1 MNATKVIWSHESIV
15 DEWLLSDFCS
25 MSDYDFTIKT
35 SYWDCRSHRIST
47 MIYFLSVRWLWIL
60 PTQYFSSISI
70 TWPCIHFLPWGL
82 LLNPAFL
89 QTKHSFCLLLMYAA
103 CFNFE
108 VHLVSSR
115 KTRTCN
121 FSLINFTIFSIFT
134 ILTKLGYMQD
144 FLSVGCNNI

>member
-1 MNATKVIWSHESIV
+1 MT
-15 DEWLLSDFCS
+15 F
-25 MSDYDFTIKT
+25 M
-35 SYWDCRSHRIST
+35 T
-47 MIYFLSVRWLWIL
+47 MTWRVKHHTEIASLQDIYNDLFSVRWLWIL

-70 TWPCIHFLPWGL
+70 TWPCGL
-82 LLNPAFL
+82 HSFSAVRILNPAFL

-121 FSLINFTIFSIFT
+121 FSLINFAIFSIFT

-144 FLSVGCNNI
+144 FLFVGCNDI

>member
-1 MNATKVIWSHESIV
+1 MVYKQECYQVN
-15 DEWLLSDFCS
+15 
-25 MSDYDFTIKT
+25 
-35 SYWDCRSHRIST
+35 
-47 MIYFLSVRWLWIL
+47 FLTVKKGSLCIFQYIL
-60 PTQYFSSISI
+60 PKTTAFAQWFIFCTYVDYGYSRRNI
-70 TWPCIHFLPWGL
+70 FLQSALPGL
-82 LLNPAFL
+82 AFIFCREGYSLTPAFL

-121 FSLINFTIFSIFT
+121 FSLINFAIFSIFT

-144 FLSVGCNNI
+144 FLSVGCNSI